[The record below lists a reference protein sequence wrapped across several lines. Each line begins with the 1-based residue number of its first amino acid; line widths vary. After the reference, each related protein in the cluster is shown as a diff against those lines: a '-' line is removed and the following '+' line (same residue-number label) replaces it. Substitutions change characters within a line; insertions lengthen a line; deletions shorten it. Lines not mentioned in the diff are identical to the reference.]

1 MIHFLD
7 TCICIDVIRGRMPGL
22 VERFYDFDLAIS
34 AVTFAELEYGVHR
47 SANPL
52 RNKSALRRFCAG
64 VVIYP
69 FDTSAASIYGRIRSE
84 LASAGTP
91 IGPLDTLIAAHAV
104 ALDAVLITNNIK
116 EFQRVQG
123 LRIKSGM

>member
-1 MIHFLD
+1 MIHLLD

-84 LASAGTP
+84 LASAGNTDWT
-91 IGPLDTLIAAHAV
+91 IGHTDSRPCHCAGCCVD
-104 ALDAVLITNNIK
+104 N
-116 EFQRVQG
+116 E
-123 LRIKSGM
+123 